1 MNEVFV
7 SYNPYLPE
15 LKIQVNGRSLSEFSA
30 LVKYKH
36 SMFVEW
42 CSVFF
47 DEIAKEVNDTYELKF
62 IGTQFEG
69 DMFEKLA
76 HEDDLCERFSF
87 DIPEFSQDV
96 LERLTSL
103 QGLGDIEKDTDLRI
117 GVWSPNYEMTLSFLE
132 MLISDDLFYDDDGVL
147 ISEDCPLVRLI
158 LESVQDVTDLRKYDM
173 VFAFFEDYPE
183 DAVVDE
189 LISLFKPVFVFF
201 ASGLTGFEG
210 KRGNV
215 FLFNTDG
222 EDTTDLFFN
231 VITATL
237 LPTVLSERS
246 YKFEQLVNAGDILLT
261 ENERDVLRNICATWP
276 QFRVVFPERMYV
288 GRRSEVK
295 IEGTDAYGGTANFS
309 IKSVQGLCEVEG
321 TEIKA
326 VYPGIDD
333 LRVFNG
339 DDPDPIAAT
348 SIRILDR
355 KVIKE
360 IKVFPRK
367 KYLPEGVEDS
377 IDITISPE
385 DAVNMD
391 EFKIDIENPGVVEI
405 RDGRVNG
412 LSVGET
418 NIFFSTPDVET
429 SIQVIV
435 QPHIMDIRIGA
446 QNLSM
451 KPGESIEWEPR
462 PEPVDCFEKE
472 MIRVVSSK
480 DSVVTYREGYL
491 VAGSQGSATIVV
503 SSPDGSIRKEC
514 RVDVKKAGLFG

>member
-1 MNEVFV
+1 MN
-7 SYNPYLPE
+7 YNSYLPE

-36 SMFVEW
+36 SPFVEW

-47 DEIAKEVNDTYELKF
+47 DEIAKEVNDKYVLKF

-69 DMFEKLA
+69 DIFEKLA
-76 HEDDLCERFSF
+76 HEDDLCESFTF

-96 LERLTSL
+96 LERLISL

-117 GVWSPNYEMTLSFLE
+117 GVWSPNYEMISSFFE
-132 MLISDDLFYDDDGVL
+132 MLIFDNLFYDDDGVL

-158 LESVQDVTDLRKYDM
+158 VESAQTVTDLRKYDM
-173 VFAFFEDYPE
+173 AFAFFEEYPE
-183 DAVVDE
+183 NAVVDE
-189 LISLFKPVFVFF
+189 LICLSKPIFGFF
-201 ASGLTGFEG
+201 ASGLTGFES

-215 FLFNTDG
+215 FFFNTDG

-237 LPTVLSERS
+237 LPGALSERS
-246 YKFEQLVNAGDILLT
+246 YKFEQLVNARNILLT
-261 ENERDVLRNICATWP
+261 ENEGDILHNICATWP
-276 QFRVVFPERMYV
+276 QFRVIFPERMYV
-288 GRRSEVK
+288 GRRSMVK
-295 IEGTDAYGGTANFS
+295 IEGNNAYGGTTNFK

-326 VYPGIDD
+326 VYPGTDD

-339 DDPDPIAAT
+339 DDPDPIATAFVK
-348 SIRILDR
+348 ILDK

-360 IKVFPRK
+360 IKVFPK
-367 KYLPEGVEDS
+367 VIYLPEGVEDS
-377 IDITISPE
+377 IDITILPDDS
-385 DAVNMD
+385 ANMD
-391 EFKIDIENPGVVEI
+391 ELKIEVENPDIVEI
-405 RDGRVNG
+405 RNGRVNG
-412 LSVGET
+412 LSVGKT
-418 NIFFSTPDVET
+418 NICFSTPDVET
-429 SIQVIV
+429 NIQVVV
-435 QPHIMDIRIGA
+435 QSHIMDIRIGV

-451 KPGESIEWEPR
+451 KLGESVKWEPQ
-462 PEPVDCFEKE
+462 PEPSDCFEKD

-480 DSVVTYREGYL
+480 DSVVTYRGGYL
-491 VAGSQGSATIVV
+491 VASAQGSATIVV